1 MRIIESA
8 NKSGTYNLVFERYLV
23 ENYQEDTFIIWTND
37 PGIYVGK
44 NQNTLEE
51 INQTFIDDNNLEVFR
66 RLSGGGTIFHD
77 QNTVYYSF
85 ITKNKREVK
94 DNFIHFNNIVTD
106 FLNTV
111 NVEAVLS
118 GRNDVLV
125 NGRKVSGSAE
135 YYYEDILVHHG
146 SLLFNTDTAFLAQA
160 LTPNKKKFISKA
172 VNSVKARVDNIV
184 NYTNLNV
191 AEFKKAFVNYVLN
204 RFSGVK
210 KSITPNENIETLK
223 MIENKYGTW
232 EWNYGK
238 SPAYS
243 FTNDEKYPFGIVKV
257 DLNVSKGLIKDISIT
272 GDFFSEADVSELEK
286 QLIGIK
292 YDMKE
297 IEETLKDVEV
307 TKYIVGA
314 DLKNILELMRN

>member
-8 NKSGTYNLVFERYLV
+8 NKSGTYNLVLERYLV

-191 AEFKKAFVNYVLN
+191 AEFKKVFVNYVLD
-204 RFSGVK
+204 RFNGVK
-210 KSITPNENIETLK
+210 KSVSPNENIKTLK

-243 FTNDEKYPFGIVKV
+243 FTKDEKYPFGIVKV